1 MLHHYYSGGAG
12 HHQDVAAAGSPGDMA
27 SSTFSL
33 FFPMSNG
40 QCWPPSTVE
49 ESAAYDD
56 HSTVT
61 TSPSS
66 PSSSSTGSVD
76 CTLSLG
82 TPSSRRAEPVAAAAP
97 AANHGAP
104 VPAHYP
110 SLSAATVSW
119 DATAESYYCGQ
130 QGRPAT
136 GAAKCAAGAGHDAL
150 LDRRCANCGTASTPL
165 WRNGPRGP
173 KSLCNAC
180 GIRYKK
186 EERRAAAT
194 TTTADGAAGCGFIT
208 AQRGR
213 GSTAAKAAPAV
224 TTCGEETSPYVVGGG
239 GGEVA
244 DAAYLAWRLN
254 VVPPAATATA
264 FSVWPERASLYHY
277 N

>member
-1 MLHHYYSGGAG
+1 MLHHYTSAG
-12 HHQDVAAAGSPGDMA
+12 NHQDVAAGSPSAMA

-33 FFPMSNG
+33 FFPLPKG
-40 QCWPPSTVE
+40 QWPPAAE
-49 ESAAYDD
+49 EAYDD

-82 TPSSRRAEPVAAAAP
+82 TPSSRRAEPVAAPAIFGAPP
-97 AANHGAP
+97 AAHC
-104 VPAHYP
+104 P
-110 SLSAATVSW
+110 SLPATVPW
-119 DATAESYYCGQ
+119 DTSAESYYCQ
-130 QGRPAT
+130 QGKPAA
-136 GAAKCAAGAGHDAL
+136 GVAKCAVGHDTL
-150 LDRRCANCGTASTPL
+150 IDRRCANCSTTSTPL

-194 TTTADGAAGCGFIT
+194 ADGNGAGSHGFT
-208 AQRGR
+208 AHRAR
-213 GSTAAKAAPAV
+213 GSSAKAAPAV
-224 TTCGEETSPYVVGGG
+224 TCSEETSPYLGAGGD
-239 GGEVA
+239 VA
-244 DAAYLAWRLN
+244 DAPFLAWRLN
-254 VVPPAATATA
+254 VVPPAAAAATA
-264 FSVWPERASLYHY
+264 LSVWPERASIFHY